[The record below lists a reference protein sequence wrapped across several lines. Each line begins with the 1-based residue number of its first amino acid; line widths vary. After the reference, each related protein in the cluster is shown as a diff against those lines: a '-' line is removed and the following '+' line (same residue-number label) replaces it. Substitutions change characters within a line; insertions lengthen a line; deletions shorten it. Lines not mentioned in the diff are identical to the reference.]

1 MINHPLLT
9 VLSPEHTPVM
19 VIIMVKVPENIR
31 EAFTTQRTI
40 PMATVNKEGVPNVI
54 YVGMWWWEDDETLC
68 VVNNYLRKTLE
79 NIEANGWVS
88 FVCYGKN
95 GSFQIKCKAENHKE
109 GPIYEKG
116 YKIATDREKPFPGRS
131 SVACK
136 VVEIYQGS
144 GGKGAGDKLA

>member
-1 MINHPLLT
+1 M
-9 VLSPEHTPVM
+9 M
-19 VIIMVKVPENIR
+19 VFEMVKVSENIK
-31 EAFTTQRTI
+31 EAFKTQRVI
-40 PMATVNKEGVPNVI
+40 PMATVNNEGVPNVI

-95 GSFQIKCKAENHKE
+95 GSYQIKCKAENHTE
-109 GPIYEKG
+109 GAIYEKG